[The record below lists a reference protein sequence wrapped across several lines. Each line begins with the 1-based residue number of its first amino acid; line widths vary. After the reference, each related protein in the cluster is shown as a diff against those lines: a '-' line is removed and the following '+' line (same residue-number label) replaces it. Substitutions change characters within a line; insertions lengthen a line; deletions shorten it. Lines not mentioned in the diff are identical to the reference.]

1 MSLSALAGGPLRH
14 DNGRAQSTRGW
25 RFPITKFR
33 LTSLAAAA
41 LLAALLLAACGGDS
55 APAATGARASA
66 TLTGPDGA
74 PMGTVTLTQG
84 PHGVL
89 ISADVSGLSP
99 GAHGFHIHARGAC
112 TPDFAAAGDHFNP
125 GSGGHGFL
133 HEDGAHAGD
142 LPNIHAGA
150 DGAARADYFSDAVTL
165 DEDADHSL
173 FDDDGSAIIV
183 HAKPDSYGEAAG
195 AGDRVACGVIQPG

>member
-1 MSLSALAGGPLRH
+1 MKLRL
-14 DNGRAQSTRGW
+14 N
-25 RFPITKFR
+25 
-33 LTSLAAAA
+33 LLAAAA
-41 LLAALLLAACGGDS
+41 LLAALALAACGGDS
-55 APAATGARASA
+55 APAAIGASA
-66 TLTGPDGA
+66 SANLTGPDGA

-99 GAHGFHIHARGAC
+99 GAHGFHIHALGAC
-112 TPDFAAAGDHFNP
+112 APDFAAAGDHFNP
-125 GSGGHGFL
+125 RSGGHGFL

-165 DEDADHSL
+165 GEGVDHSV

-183 HAKPDSYGEAAG
+183 HAKPDSYGKDAG
-195 AGDRVACGVIQPG
+195 AGDRVACGVIQPR